1 MLAGGF
7 NAGLRRSES
16 ALSHGCIP
24 TAVARITNMIGGAA
38 PVTWRCTRYV
48 ALHPNRK
55 GVMPTDRV

>member
-1 MLAGGF
+1 VLAGGF